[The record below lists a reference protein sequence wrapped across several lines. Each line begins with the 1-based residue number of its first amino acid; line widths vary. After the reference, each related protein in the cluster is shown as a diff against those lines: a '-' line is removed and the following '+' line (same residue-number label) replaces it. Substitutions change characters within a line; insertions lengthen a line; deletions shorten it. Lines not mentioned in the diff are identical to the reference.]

1 MEGIP
6 IVESRSGLHL
16 PISQGSAPFHREGYT
31 PRFEPMTIRG
41 CNELC
46 ETSLMIRRQ
55 VERMAEFILI
65 ILALLVLD
73 ETRNLALI
81 ILGIVLFYFL
91 VL

>member
-1 MEGIP
+1 MSY
-6 IVESRSGLHL
+6 VKQASRSG
-16 PISQGSAPFHREGYT
+16 G
-31 PRFEPMTIRG
+31 
-41 CNELC
+41 
-46 ETSLMIRRQ
+46 Q